1 MIHSLSGG
9 VIADGTIYTFAKVR
23 VGEVP
28 MWFIAPFAV
37 KAGDRVLVP
46 LGGGTAEGEVERTEN
61 CSPATAPVS
70 LKRAREIL
78 ALLPKN
84 S

>member
-9 VIADGTIYTFAKVR
+9 VIADNEMYTFAKVR
-23 VGEVP
+23 VGGAP
-28 MWFIAPFAV
+28 CWFLAPFKV
-37 KAGDRVLVP
+37 EAGDRVLVP
-46 LGGGTAEGEVERTEN
+46 TAGGEAEGEVERVEFCT
-61 CSPATAPVS
+61 PQTAPVS
-70 LKRAREIL
+70 VRRAREIL